1 MNELIDRQAA
11 IDVGSDLIIP
21 VDGYHMY
28 NQAINNYCAEL
39 TNLPAAES
47 QWIPCSERLPKNKSY
62 VLTTIYI
69 PGRVPHSRSG
79 WFEDGLFINDNGD
92 TWNSTDKEVIAW
104 MPLPEPCRIEG

>member
-39 TNLPAAES
+39 TNLPAVE
-47 QWIPCSERLPKNKSY
+47 SERKTGKWILVTDNN
-62 VLTTIYI
+62 
-69 PGRVPHSRSG
+69 GQH
-79 WFEDGLFINDNGD
+79 FICGQCGEWRYRQGQKFCGECGADMRER
-92 TWNSTDKEVIAW
+92 WKE
-104 MPLPEPCRIEG
+104 